1 MTTQDTQMQG
11 KICLITGATN
21 GIGKA
26 TAYDLARRGA
36 TIVIVARDRARGE
49 VVQHELQ
56 TQCNNPSIDLLIADL
71 ASQASIRQLSED
83 FHQRYTQLH
92 VLINNAGTVLLK
104 RTETVDGLETTFAV
118 NHLAPFLLTNLLL
131 DVLKASAPA
140 RIVNV
145 NSGAHLS
152 GKVLLDDLQTTKGYK
167 MMQVYSNSKLAQVLT
182 SYELARQLQGTD
194 VTINCLHPG
203 FVGTNIGANNVGPIV
218 GAVLKKIIS
227 LLGTSPENGARTS
240 IYLATSPEVEH
251 ISGKYFVNSVP
262 KPSAALSYNETL
274 QKQMWDISAKLV
286 HLNQDN

>member
-1 MTTQDTQMQG
+1 
-11 KICLITGATN
+11 
-21 GIGKA
+21 
-26 TAYDLARRGA
+26 
-36 TIVIVARDRARGE
+36 
-49 VVQHELQ
+49 
-56 TQCNNPSIDLLIADL
+56 
-71 ASQASIRQLSED
+71 
-83 FHQRYTQLH
+83 
-92 VLINNAGTVLLK
+92 
-104 RTETVDGLETTFAV
+104 LETMFAV
-118 NHLAPFLLTNLLL
+118 NHLASFLLTNLLL

-152 GKVLLDDLQTTKGYK
+152 GKILLDDLQTTKGYK
-167 MMQVYSNSKLAQVLT
+167 MMQVYGNSKLAQLLT
-182 SYELARQLQGTD
+182 SYELARQLQGTN

-218 GAVLKKIIS
+218 GAVVKKTIS
-227 LLGTSPENGARTS
+227 LLGTSPETGARTS

-251 ISGKYFVNSVP
+251 ISGKYFVNSIP